1 MRLTRLTMKNFAPFA
16 DGEIDFPEV
25 EAGEG
30 LAEVHMLTGENGTGK
45 TRVLTALIA
54 ALGNIG
60 PLQDRVRQDSGT
72 ELEVDAYFGESAEWE
87 FSRGNWIFNNSAESR
102 EYPYISSSGHA
113 MAGSGVAILEDL
125 LVDNGTEI
133 KPGKIHE
140 FLSFNTASNSALR
153 LTDFRKQVAFERDAS
168 GVKSPGRL
176 TKCLTRLE
184 SAITS
189 ITKEEFSLLLQP
201 GRSTRLVAKWG
212 KAELYFSE
220 IPDGLRSLLSWLA
233 GWVVFQ
239 AEKFGESADPLSE
252 PVTLILDEPENHLH
266 PQWQR
271 RVLPAIQRLFPNA
284 QIFVVT
290 HSPFVVSSL
299 NLGWIHKFTRGDDGL
314 VQIEQAQ
321 KASRGDSYMTAVQ
334 EILDLDEW
342 FDPETEEEI
351 AQFETLLDEAYDG
364 DSGHIEKMRKKATE
378 VKERSEEVLNLI
390 TNLEAQFNR
399 TMEARQKTS
408 PKTPV
413 AEA

>member
-1 MRLTRLTMKNFAPFA
+1 
-16 DGEIDFPEV
+16 
-25 EAGEG
+25 
-30 LAEVHMLTGENGTGK
+30 
-45 TRVLTALIA
+45 
-54 ALGNIG
+54 
-60 PLQDRVRQDSGT
+60 
-72 ELEVDAYFGESAEWE
+72 
-87 FSRGNWIFNNSAESR
+87 
-102 EYPYISSSGHA
+102 
-113 MAGSGVAILEDL
+113 MAGSGIALLEDL

-133 KPGKIHE
+133 KPAKIHE
-140 FLSFNTASNSALR
+140 YLSLSGPSNSALR

-189 ITKEEFSLLLQP
+189 ITDEEFSLLLQP
-201 GRSTRLVAKWG
+201 GRSTRLLAKWG

-233 GWVVFQ
+233 GWIVFQ
-239 AEKFGESADPLSE
+239 AEKFDEIDDPLSE

-299 NLGWIHKFTRGDDGL
+299 NVGWIHKFTRGDDGL

-351 AQFETLLDEAYDG
+351 AKFETLLDEAYDG
-364 DSGHIEKMRKKATE
+364 DSGHIENMRKKATE
-378 VKERSEEVLNLI
+378 LKERSEEVLNLI
-390 TNLEAQFNR
+390 SNLEAQFNR
-399 TMEARQKTS
+399 TMEARQKAS
-408 PKTPV
+408 P
-413 AEA
+413 EARVLKAQS

>member
-1 MRLTRLTMKNFAPFA
+1 MRLTRLTMKSFAPFA
-16 DGEIDFPEV
+16 DGEIEFREV
-25 EAGEG
+25 EAGDG

-45 TRVLTALIA
+45 TRVLTALMA

-72 ELEVDAYFGESAEWE
+72 ELEVSACFLALWETDEKWGYNNGGEDPETPNFASE
-87 FSRGNWIFNNSAESR
+87 
-102 EYPYISSSGHA
+102 GHA
-113 MAGSGVAILEDL
+113 LAGSGIALLESPLPKPED
-125 LVDNGTEI
+125 EI
-133 KPGKIHE
+133 KPAKIYE
-140 FLSFNTASNSALR
+140 FLSLNGSAGGVLR
-153 LTDFRKQVAFERDAS
+153 LTDFRKQVAYEKDD
-168 GVKSPGRL
+168 SPSTEVGRL
-176 TKCLTRLE
+176 TACLAKLE
-184 SAITS
+184 EAITE
-189 ITKEEFSLLLQP
+189 ITRTPFALSLPP
-201 GRSTRLVAKWG
+201 GRVARLKVKWG
-212 KAELYFSE
+212 KDDLFLAEL
-220 IPDGLRSLLSWLA
+220 PDGLRSLLSWLA

-239 AEKFGESADPLSE
+239 AEKFDESDDPLSE

-299 NLGWIHKFTRGDDGL
+299 NVGWIHKFTRGDDGL

-351 AQFETLLDEAYDG
+351 AKFETLLDEAYDG
-364 DSGHIEKMRKKATE
+364 DSDHIENMRKKATE
-378 VKERSEEVLNLI
+378 LKERSEEVLNLI
-390 TNLEAQFNR
+390 SNLEAQFNR
-399 TMEARQKTS
+399 TMEARQTAS

-413 AEA
+413 VEAQF

>member
-1 MRLTRLTMKNFAPFA
+1 MKSFAPFA
-16 DGEIDFPEV
+16 DGEIEFPEV
-25 EAGEG
+25 EDAGE

-45 TRVLTALIA
+45 TRVLTALMA

-72 ELEVDAYFGESAEWE
+72 ELEVEAHVFPLWTLSAEHWGYRNGGE
-87 FSRGNWIFNNSAESR
+87 DPEKVNFSLM
-102 EYPYISSSGHA
+102 GHA
-113 MAGSGVAILEDL
+113 MAGSGIALLESPL
-125 LVDNGTEI
+125 L
-133 KPGKIHE
+133 KPEDEVKPAKIYE
-140 FLSFNTASNSALR
+140 FLSLNGSAGGVLR
-153 LTDFRKQVAFERDAS
+153 LTDFRKQVAYEKDD
-168 GVKSPGRL
+168 SPSTEVGRL
-176 TKCLTRLE
+176 TACLAKLE
-184 SAITS
+184 EAITE
-189 ITKEEFSLLLQP
+189 ITRTPFALSLPP
-201 GRSTRLVAKWG
+201 GRVARLKVKWG
-212 KAELYFSE
+212 AADLFLAEL
-220 IPDGLRSLLSWLA
+220 PDGLRSLLSWLA

-239 AEKFGESADPLSE
+239 AEKFDESDDPLSE

-299 NLGWIHKFTRGDDGL
+299 NVGWIHKFTRADDGL
-314 VQIEQAQ
+314 VQIARAVP
-321 KASRGDSYMTAVQ
+321 ASRGDSYMTAVQ

-413 AEA
+413 AEAQS